1 VRQDR
6 DPDSYPSAKGRRPFK
21 GKGWLGVS
29 YRKSRDGYGDCSS
42 DHANSYGALA
52 AASPSTSECWHA
64 LLPDGPACRKRLQMI
79 YSIVRYRMRIEP
91 RETSEY
97 RAQRNQG
104 SFLSWPEVPQ
114 VQDERR
120 EATLIGKALQANSLL
135 ESRACCSWSV
145 RENKLL
151 VPALF
156 SSSPASV
163 FGSPGTDRME
173 YSQVV
178 RHRFL
183 VPACKG
189 SNPFTPDYDN
199 RICQERAD
207 NYRGSGSG

>member
-1 VRQDR
+1 MRAKAPWEAKARAQISIAASQCFEPMPV
-6 DPDSYPSAKGRRPFK
+6 DPSSNFERGHRTTTVWDKIGIQIHIPQPKVEDLSKEK
-21 GKGWLGVS
+21 VGWEREGVS

-104 SFLSWPEVPQ
+104 SFLSWPEAPQ

-120 EATLIGKALQANSLL
+120 EATLIGKALQANRADLFLL

-145 RENKLL
+145 RENK
-151 VPALF
+151 
-156 SSSPASV
+156 
-163 FGSPGTDRME
+163 
-173 YSQVV
+173 
-178 RHRFL
+178 
-183 VPACKG
+183 
-189 SNPFTPDYDN
+189 
-199 RICQERAD
+199 
-207 NYRGSGSG
+207 